1 MIRTERSS
9 FIPAPVAVRYTLP
22 PRLRRGTRHTGAP
35 PFLASLRRAP
45 VRHPEGASGRCSLAA
60 RSHGPRKAPER
71 VGSPAGAQEGVHRH
85 APVARLRES
94 PRGYPKH
101 MFGKRGRT
109 RTVPQHGKA
118 VSSEV
123 TSGCPKRSE
132 GGFPVGTRTITAF
145 HAESKRNRAS
155 RTEPGMEQE
164 STKEAPPPTS
174 GDDAS
179 FVRAGSAEKLSLPR
193 RTQPESAHARG
204 RHQPDRE

>member
-1 MIRTERSS
+1 M
-9 FIPAPVAVRYTLP
+9 
-22 PRLRRGTRHTGAP
+22 RRGGGKGGGVVCSDIRVPELNAPARASRCTFRKRHQGTLSGA
-35 PFLASLRRAP
+35 LRSEAKR
-45 VRHPEGASGRCSLAA
+45 SGV
-60 RSHGPRKAPER
+60 PER

-109 RTVPQHGKA
+109 RTVPQRGKA

-132 GGFPVGTRTITAF
+132 GGFPVGTRTNTAF

-155 RTEPGMEQE
+155 RTEPGMGQE
-164 STKEAPPPTS
+164 STKEAPLPTS

-179 FVRAGSAEKLSLPR
+179 FVRTGSAEKLSLPR
-193 RTQPESAHARG
+193 RTQPGSAHARG
-204 RHQPDRE
+204 RRQPDRG

>member
-1 MIRTERSS
+1 M
-9 FIPAPVAVRYTLP
+9 
-22 PRLRRGTRHTGAP
+22 RRGGGGKGGGVVCSDIRVPELNAPARASRCTFRKRHQGTLSGA
-35 PFLASLRRAP
+35 LRSEAR
-45 VRHPEGASGRCSLAA
+45 RSGV
-60 RSHGPRKAPER
+60 PER

-109 RTVPQHGKA
+109 RTVPQRGKA

-132 GGFPVGTRTITAF
+132 GGFPVGTRTNTAF
-145 HAESKRNRAS
+145 RAEPCRTWNGTREHERGAAS
-155 RTEPGMEQE
+155 HT
-164 STKEAPPPTS
+164 
-174 GDDAS
+174 GDSAS

-204 RHQPDRE
+204 RHQPGRG

>member
-132 GGFPVGTRTITAF
+132 GGFPVGTKTNTAF
-145 HAESKRNRAS
+145 RAEPCRTWNGTREHKRGAAS
-155 RTEPGMEQE
+155 HT
-164 STKEAPPPTS
+164 

-204 RHQPDRE
+204 QHQPDRG

>member
-9 FIPAPVAVRYTLP
+9 FIPALVAVRYTLP

-94 PRGYPKH
+94 PRLSEAHVRKTRPHPHSTPARKGGIVRSDIRVPEA
-101 MFGKRGRT
+101 KRGRVPC
-109 RTVPQHGKA
+109 RNEDEYRFPCGTVQNLEWNKRAQKRRRLPHG
-118 VSSEV
+118 
-123 TSGCPKRSE
+123 
-132 GGFPVGTRTITAF
+132 
-145 HAESKRNRAS
+145 
-155 RTEPGMEQE
+155 
-164 STKEAPPPTS
+164 
-174 GDDAS
+174 
-179 FVRAGSAEKLSLPR
+179 R
-193 RTQPESAHARG
+193 RRLF
-204 RHQPDRE
+204 R

>member
-1 MIRTERSS
+1 M
-9 FIPAPVAVRYTLP
+9 
-22 PRLRRGTRHTGAP
+22 RRGGGGKGGGVVCSDIRVPELNAPARASRCTFRKRHQGTLSGA
-35 PFLASLRRAP
+35 LRSEAKR
-45 VRHPEGASGRCSLAA
+45 SGV
-60 RSHGPRKAPER
+60 PER

-109 RTVPQHGKA
+109 RTVPQRGKA

-132 GGFPVGTRTITAF
+132 GGFPVGTRTNTAF

-155 RTEPGMEQE
+155 RTEPGMGQE

-179 FVRAGSAEKLSLPR
+179 FVRTGLAKKLSLPR

-204 RHQPDRE
+204 RRQPDRG